1 MLPLLSA
8 SRKKVGEMKE
18 LEKIGDAIIEAL
30 GKCPSSDVL
39 GVLTGHLVGLT
50 KELTR
55 RQGHDPDKSIT
66 LTCAGQRDI
75 TIHPLGQQ
83 KGE

>member
-1 MLPLLSA
+1 
-8 SRKKVGEMKE
+8 MKE
-18 LEKIGDAIIEAL
+18 LDKIGDAIIDAL
-30 GKCPSSDVL
+30 SKCPSSDVL
-39 GVLTGHLVGLT
+39 GVLTGHLVGLV

-66 LTCAGQRDI
+66 LTCQGQRDI